1 MLEVRFMLDNISLIL
16 ISSSKC
22 NNNWIEWPITFD
34 WCRWYTE
41 SGEKSAGCSESHDQV
56 SLGNSMASRL
66 RRQSRSVRPQSRS
79 DPDNRCWT
87 TRSPSQVELDPKS
100 SLPPLVGHAEPV
112 VPYLISAYWTNLDHV
127 IIQSTEED
135 VDRGKFAN
143 IPLQL
148 HIKVLVKDR
157 VLENVYV
164 KWGIKRYVQNRQ
176 RA

>member
-1 MLEVRFMLDNISLIL
+1 MLDNISLIL
-16 ISSSKC
+16 ISSSKLLT
-22 NNNWIEWPITFD
+22 NEMDDQSLLIDADGTLRVARSPL
-34 WCRWYTE
+34 
-41 SGEKSAGCSESHDQV
+41 AVHSH
-56 SLGNSMASRL
+56 MT
-66 RRQSRSVRPQSRS
+66 RSVSATRWHRGCGGSPAPSALNATLIRTAS
-79 DPDNRCWT
+79 WT

-148 HIKVLVKDR
+148 HIKVLAIDR
-157 VLENVYV
+157 VLENANV

>member
-1 MLEVRFMLDNISLIL
+1 MNDQSLL
-16 ISSSKC
+16 IDADGTLRVARS
-22 NNNWIEWPITFD
+22 PL
-34 WCRWYTE
+34 
-41 SGEKSAGCSESHDQV
+41 AVHSH
-56 SLGNSMASRL
+56 MT
-66 RRQSRSVRPQSRS
+66 RSVSATRWHRGCGGSPAPSALNATLIRTAS
-79 DPDNRCWT
+79 WT
-87 TRSPSQVELDPKS
+87 TRSPSQVELAEKQ
-100 SLPPLVGHAEPV
+100 PPPVVGHAEPV

-148 HIKVLVKDR
+148 HIKVLAINR
-157 VLENVYV
+157 VLENANV